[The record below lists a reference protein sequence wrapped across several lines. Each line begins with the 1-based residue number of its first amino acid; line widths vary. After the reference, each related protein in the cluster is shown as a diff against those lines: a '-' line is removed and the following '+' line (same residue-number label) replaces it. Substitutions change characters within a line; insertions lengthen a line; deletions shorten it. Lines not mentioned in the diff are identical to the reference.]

1 MMAKGGQEA
10 ANPPAVAFQN
20 TLDHG
25 NAGIT
30 PGYPQNPICHPLHP
44 AANAHAKPELP
55 LGLYSC
61 AEKNHLATYI

>member
-1 MMAKGGQEA
+1 M
-10 ANPPAVAFQN
+10 AFQN
-20 TLDHG
+20 TLDNG

-30 PGYPQNPICHPLHP
+30 PGYLQSPICHPLHP
-44 AANAHAKPELP
+44 AAKAHGKPELP